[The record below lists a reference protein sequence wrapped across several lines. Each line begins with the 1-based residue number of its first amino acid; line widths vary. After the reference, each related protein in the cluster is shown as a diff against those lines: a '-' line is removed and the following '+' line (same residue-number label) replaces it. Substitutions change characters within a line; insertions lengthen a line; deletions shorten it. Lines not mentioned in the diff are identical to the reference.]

1 MSASAT
7 PLLDVRDL
15 SVTLHRT
22 LTTRR
27 PAIEHRLLDAVAFA
41 IAAGESVGVVGPSG
55 AGKSSLGSA
64 LLRLLPPGAS
74 VEPTASVRLNGTELL
89 ALNDAAMRQRRGRE
103 IALIFQEPL
112 LALNPA
118 MRVGAQLA
126 ESLTVHGLAT
136 TAEARERA
144 IAMLAKVGISD
155 PRHAAERFP
164 HEFSGGMRQRLLIAT
179 ALLPGPSLIIA
190 DEPTTA
196 LDPTIQAQVLDLLDA
211 LRAETGAAL
220 LHISHDL
227 DVIGERCSRVLVMDK
242 GRIVEEGEAQALIRT
257 PRSAQARALVAA
269 RLSHSSPRRGASTTT
284 TASGATAAM
293 PATETTSLL
302 TGDRISVTY
311 EDRRR
316 RGGVLTAV
324 REVSLTIGRGE
335 VVAVVGESGCGKSSL
350 AHAILRLADASGTI
364 SLDGASL
371 GELQGEALRRIRRR
385 VQWVPQD
392 AGAALTPHLTARTLV
407 AEGLIVHGLAAGAA
421 ASARAGELL
430 GEVGLGAEL
439 HDRLPS
445 ELSAGERQRVTIARA
460 LSTSPDLLICD
471 EPVASVYAPNRA
483 LLLDLFDRLRRDR
496 ALSMLFISHDLAAV
510 RRIADRVLVMYLG
523 RLVEAG
529 TVDEVLSAPLMP
541 YTTALL
547 AAVPTG
553 DPAAR
558 RARVLPLG
566 EPPSALV
573 PPPGCPFHP
582 RCPSQLKDEACR
594 GSLPPLVERLPGRQ
608 VACLKA

>member
-1 MSASAT
+1 MTAPVTS
-7 PLLDVRDL
+7 LLEVRDL
-15 SVTLHRT
+15 SVTVHRGAT
-22 LTTRR
+22 D
-27 PAIEHRLLDAVAFA
+27 HCLLESIAFTVG
-41 IAAGESVGVVGPSG
+41 AGESIGVVGPSG

-64 LLRLLPPGAS
+64 LLRLLPPGARVS
-74 VEPTASVRLNGTELL
+74 PAASVRLNGIEILTL
-89 ALNDAAMRQRRGRE
+89 DDDAMRRRRGRE

-112 LALNPA
+112 LALDPA

-136 TAEARERA
+136 TTEARERA
-144 IAMLAKVGISD
+144 IAMLAKVGIAD
-155 PRHAAERFP
+155 ARHAADRFP

-227 DVIGERCSRVLVMDK
+227 DVIGERCARVLVMDK
-242 GRIVEEGEAQALIRT
+242 GRIVEEGATQEVIRT
-257 PRSAQARALVAA
+257 PRSPEGKALVAA
-269 RLSHSSPRRGASTTT
+269 RLSRSSPRGAARLSP
-284 TASGATAAM
+284 ASSRVGG
-293 PATETTSLL
+293 PASPAPLL
-302 TGDRISVTY
+302 AVERVSVAY

-316 RGGVLTAV
+316 KRNVLTAV
-324 REVSLTIGRGE
+324 RDISLTIGRGE

-350 AHAILRLADASGTI
+350 AHAILRLVDASGAIT
-364 SLDGASL
+364 LDGAPL
-371 GELQGEALRRIRRR
+371 GALRGEALRQNRRR

-407 AEGLIVHGLAAGAA
+407 AEGLIVHGLVRGAA
-421 ASARAGELL
+421 AASRAGELL
-430 GEVGLGAEL
+430 AEVGLRTEL
-439 HDRLPS
+439 HDRLPA

-460 LSTSPDLLICD
+460 LSTSPDLLVCD
-471 EPVASVYAPNRA
+471 EPVASVDAPNRV

-496 ALSMLFISHDLAAV
+496 GLSMLFISHDLAAV

-529 TVDEVLSAPLMP
+529 AVDDVLATPLMP
-541 YTTALL
+541 YTAALL
-547 AAVPTG
+547 AAIPTG
-553 DPAAR
+553 DPATR
-558 RARVLPLG
+558 RSRVLPLG

-573 PPPGCPFHP
+573 PPPGCAFHP
-582 RCPSQLKDEACR
+582 RCPSPLKDEACR
-594 GSLPPLVERLPGRQ
+594 GSVPPLVERLPGRQ